1 LTLDIRYSPSFGG
14 VFLDFFGVLWYN
26 EIMVNTII
34 KLYKNHRELTLLE
47 ITYFVL
53 MIIAFMV
60 AGIVALFSQS
70 LGVSILV
77 VPLVC
82 LIAGVMNLVAWSL
95 VKLALDNLMA
105 WHDKKNGE
113 KPAPKTKNTKK

>member
-1 LTLDIRYSPSFGG
+1 
-14 VFLDFFGVLWYN
+14 
-26 EIMVNTII
+26 MVNTII

>member
-1 LTLDIRYSPSFGG
+1 
-14 VFLDFFGVLWYN
+14 
-26 EIMVNTII
+26 MVNTII

-105 WHDKKNGE
+105 WPDKKNGE

>member
-1 LTLDIRYSPSFGG
+1 
-14 VFLDFFGVLWYN
+14 
-26 EIMVNTII
+26 MVNGII

-47 ITYFVL
+47 MTYFIM
-53 MIIAFMV
+53 MILAFVV
-60 AGIVALFSQS
+60 AGVVALFSQS

-95 VKLALDNLMA
+95 VKLALDSLIH
-105 WHDKKNGE
+105 WHDKKNE
-113 KPAPKTKNTKK
+113 DKASKAKTTKK